1 MRLQN
6 KPAVLRWQA
15 ALFAGRIG
23 TVPLVLAGLP
33 AGLLLLWLGGVRP
46 HTIHLQENL
55 ARIQAQLQTALPL
68 DKQQP
73 ELQSRISLGEYQ
85 QVRLIFEQ
93 FRSRGMKVDASRYQ
107 LENDDGKTALRLD
120 IPLRGEYLPLM
131 DALETLSRKL
141 PLRIEQLSLRRAGPS
156 ESQLSA
162 TVQLRLLKESP

>member
-15 ALFAGRIG
+15 AWLAGRIG

-33 AGLLLLWLGGVRP
+33 AGLLVLWLGAIRP
-46 HTIHLQENL
+46 HTVQLQENL
-55 ARIQAQLQTALPL
+55 VRLQAQLHTALPL

-73 ELQSRISLGEYQ
+73 ELQSHVSLGEYQ

-93 FRSRGMKVDASRYQ
+93 FRNRGMQVDASRYQ
-107 LENDDGKTALRLD
+107 LEKDDGKTALRLD

-131 DALETLSRKL
+131 DALETLGRTL